1 MRRHE
6 SHVSCVCIAGF
17 SACGCQNTMEV
28 GHTGTGW
35 RYVCWLGEHQP
46 CRVTPVVFRLSR
58 IGFHQALVASLSFNL
73 PNQNRPCVGGLK
85 ETAGEEAPQALWMGM
100 ELEIY
105 RIKKQQQINA
115 RLMAFAPSLALD
127 PTFGIHY
134 HKTLDTAQPCH
145 LLKPNR
151 KPSSSHSISILT
163 NISTQ
168 FLLQSLCV
176 CVFACVFVVCFLF
189 CFCYYIILYVNC
201 FGRTMLYMCTEY
213 HIRLMC
219 IM

>member
-1 MRRHE
+1 MNSNCGVRSMRRHE

-105 RIKKQQQINA
+105 PPPPIHTHTRKLENLSKINKTFT
-115 RLMAFAPSLALD
+115 RKMIQENSLH
-127 PTFGIHY
+127 T
-134 HKTLDTAQPCH
+134 
-145 LLKPNR
+145 
-151 KPSSSHSISILT
+151 
-163 NISTQ
+163 
-168 FLLQSLCV
+168 
-176 CVFACVFVVCFLF
+176 
-189 CFCYYIILYVNC
+189 
-201 FGRTMLYMCTEY
+201 TM
-213 HIRLMC
+213 
-219 IM
+219 